1 MLKQYFLSS
10 KNFPIVA
17 PSFMNLSEFAAMS
30 DYGNEK
36 FPTHDEGTTV
46 DRRVLEEIS
55 RALAHLRFGSVEIT
69 VHDGRVT
76 QIESKRKI
84 RLT

>member
-1 MLKQYFLSS
+1 M
-10 KNFPIVA
+10 A
-17 PSFMNLSEFAAMS
+17 E
-30 DYGNEK
+30 YGNEK
-36 FPTHDEGTTV
+36 FPENTEGTTV

-55 RALAHLRFGSVEIT
+55 RALASLRFGSIEIT

>member
-1 MLKQYFLSS
+1 M
-10 KNFPIVA
+10 
-17 PSFMNLSEFAAMS
+17 SE
-30 DYGNEK
+30 YGNEK
-36 FPTHDEGTTV
+36 FPTHTEGTTV

-55 RALAHLRFGSVEIT
+55 RALANLRFGSIEIT

-84 RLT
+84 RLS

>member
-1 MLKQYFLSS
+1 MPESG
-10 KNFPIVA
+10 
-17 PSFMNLSEFAAMS
+17 SEQLTT
-30 DYGNEK
+30 
-36 FPTHDEGTTV
+36 PEGTTV
-46 DRRVLEEIS
+46 DRRVLEEVS
-55 RALAHLRFGSVEIT
+55 RALASLRYGSVEIT

>member
-1 MLKQYFLSS
+1 M
-10 KNFPIVA
+10 
-17 PSFMNLSEFAAMS
+17 SE
-30 DYGNEK
+30 YGNEK
-36 FPTHDEGTTV
+36 FSTHDEGTTV

-55 RALAHLRFGSVEIT
+55 RALANLRFGSIEIT

-84 RLT
+84 RLS